1 MFMPSEPPGLRYLTA
16 PSTTPVT
23 PPRSWFR
30 PVAWFVVGLVLV
42 DAVVVSFR
50 DTWERHSP
58 DDYAEKLDGC
68 RSRPRDFVLVGGSPV
83 AEGLDPDVVSGVRWR
98 GEELR
103 DGYAIG
109 LSGAT
114 TSETYYAVVHG
125 CPTPPR
131 LLVYGITAS
140 DVNDA
145 RQEHHGPYSLMTA
158 GDWAEWVRTK
168 PETAEWVTRHFVQG
182 RLSRCWAAFRYRHGI
197 RMWAAATAD
206 DHFPGCCPEAT
217 TEARR
222 YLRYSTAL
230 RTGNGYAPDEGFAS
244 YRYDEAK
251 VVGRKLPPFGFLDKY
266 RTGSHLKY
274 LHKLTDWTAAGG
286 TDFIL
291 LDMPVTEDLETK
303 FPAAVAEYQRRLAE
317 FEADRGVKVLRANRE
332 AVGLDDRHFADLIHL
347 NAVGARKLSA
357 WLRDRLAELDLRRGE
372 GDRP

>member
-1 MFMPSEPPGLRYLTA
+1 MTA
-16 PSTTPVT
+16 PDADADP
-23 PPRSWFR
+23 PPRNRFR
-30 PVAWFVVGLVLV
+30 PVVWFLVGLVLV
-42 DAVVVSFR
+42 DVIVVTFR

-58 DDYAEKLDGC
+58 DDYAEKLAGC
-68 RSRPRDFVLVGGSPV
+68 RFRPRDFVLAGGSPV
-83 AEGLDPDVVSGVRWR
+83 AEGLDPAVVAGVHWR
-98 GEELR
+98 GSELR

-114 TSETYYAVVHG
+114 TSETYHAVVHG

-140 DVNDA
+140 DINDA

-206 DHFPGCCPEAT
+206 DYFPGCCPEAT
-217 TEARR
+217 KEARAN
-222 YLRYSTAL
+222 LRYTAAI
-230 RTGNGYAPDEGFAS
+230 RSGNGYAPNEGFVS

-251 VVGRKLPPFGFLDKY
+251 VYGRKLPPFGFLDKY
-266 RTGSHLKY
+266 RTEAHLRY
-274 LHKLTDWTAAGG
+274 LHKLTDWAAAGG
-286 TDFIL
+286 ADLVL
-291 LDMPVTEDLETK
+291 LDMPVTEDLENK

-317 FEADRGVKVLRANRE
+317 FEADRGVTVLRATRQ
-332 AVGLDDRHFADLIHL
+332 AVGLGDRHFADLIHL
-347 NAVGARKLSA
+347 NADGARALSA
-357 WLRDRLAELDLRRGE
+357 WLRDWLAELDRRRGE